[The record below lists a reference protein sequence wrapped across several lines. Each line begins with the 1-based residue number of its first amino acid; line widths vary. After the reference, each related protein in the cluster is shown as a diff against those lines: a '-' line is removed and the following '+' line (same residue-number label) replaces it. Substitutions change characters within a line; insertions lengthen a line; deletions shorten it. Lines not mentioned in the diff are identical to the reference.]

1 MIFFNS
7 TGYMPWKK
15 CTFDIL
21 CLKAKRINIILYF
34 NNRLRVRT
42 MGWMRE
48 SQWCWHIVFTDAF
61 AVLIPVLIFLCKA
74 SDKMF
79 GCSAADLAQ
88 GPPFKASI
96 FLLCV
101 KRHLKI
107 CLKQDGPLHSRILKQ
122 GSIGWSRNEFRNCK
136 LWKSS

>member
-1 MIFFNS
+1 MSKNNSEFYDFLNS

-15 CTFDIL
+15 CSFGIS
-21 CLKAKRINIILYF
+21 CLEAKRINTILYF

-61 AVLIPVLIFLCKA
+61 AVLIPVLIFLCKVC
-74 SDKMF
+74 DKMF

-88 GPPFKASI
+88 GPPPKLQYLFYALNDTKRFFETRQPISLPHIKAEG
-96 FLLCV
+96 V
-101 KRHLKI
+101 Y
-107 CLKQDGPLHSRILKQ
+107 
-122 GSIGWSRNEFRNCK
+122 GWSK
-136 LWKSS
+136 K

>member
-1 MIFFNS
+1 MSKNNSEFFDFLNS

-15 CTFDIL
+15 CSFGIS
-21 CLKAKRINIILYF
+21 CLEAKRINTILYF

-61 AVLIPVLIFLCKA
+61 AVLIPVLTFLCKVC
-74 SDKMF
+74 DKMF

-88 GPPFKASI
+88 G
-96 FLLCV
+96 V
-101 KRHLKI
+101 Y
-107 CLKQDGPLHSRILKQ
+107 
-122 GSIGWSRNEFRNCK
+122 GWSK
-136 LWKSS
+136 K